1 METSENSPQLDLLQ
15 MESEAS
21 TLYAEALHV
30 RILASQVP
38 ELDLR
43 APDPSS
49 GSSTLGSLASYDH
62 ATQSWRTS
70 QLCVDGALE
79 LFSETWPRSGM
90 TRSGIAYKLQ
100 TWGRSISETESGS
113 LLPTPT
119 ATTYGSTNNG
129 QRPDGSTYRT
139 ARTPSLDTMAR
150 HNLWPTPTFMDSESA
165 GGRGAIARG
174 TRGPSLSR
182 AVEMWPT
189 PTAGDSKSSGRQ
201 R

>member
-119 ATTYGSTNNG
+119 ATVEAVSA
-129 QRPDGSTYRT
+129 QMFPSPAARDYR
-139 ARTPSLDTMAR
+139 S
-150 HNLWPTPTFMDSESA
+150 
-165 GGRGAIARG
+165 G
-174 TRGPSLSR
+174 
-182 AVEMWPT
+182 
-189 PTAGDSKSSGRQ
+189 KGRQ
-201 R
+201 ENGHTPQLPEVCGGVLNPRWVK